1 MLQILGNWTREIAPS
16 SRHYSEPRL
25 DGDVYAVVKR
35 HGRFEVRCWT
45 FRHGKAMT
53 DELVDSFEFESAA
66 DCVARVLAEGENNGG
81 D

>member
-1 MLQILGNWTREIAPS
+1 MLQILGNGTREIAPS

-35 HGRFEVRCWT
+35 GERYEVRCWT

-53 DELVDSFEFESAA
+53 DELVDTFTYESAA
-66 DCVARVLAEGENNGG
+66 DCVARVLSEGDGS
-81 D
+81 